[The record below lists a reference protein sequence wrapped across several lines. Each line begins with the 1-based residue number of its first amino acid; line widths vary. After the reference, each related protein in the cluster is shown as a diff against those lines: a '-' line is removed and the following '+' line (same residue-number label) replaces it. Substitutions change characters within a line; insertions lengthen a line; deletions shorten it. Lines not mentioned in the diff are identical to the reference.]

1 MYDNNKALFR
11 GRERAM
17 RVRGKYYLTKLAR
30 PRRSILGFVRTY
42 LKIERVGL
50 ASLVIILP
58 RARMALPLGRGL

>member
-1 MYDNNKALFR
+1 
-11 GRERAM
+11 M

-30 PRRSILGFVRTY
+30 PRRSILGFVRTC